1 MMATSCWN
9 SRALLKCFLLSVMMG
24 LVWEVVV
31 EREVV
36 VGRVEAAL
44 GVNWGTNSINPMP
57 PGYLVKMLQQNNI
70 TKVKLFDADYHVVS
84 SMAGTGIEVMVAA
97 PNDMLYNLATDPN
110 AAPNWVKENVT
121 QFLFN
126 GGVNIR

>member
-1 MMATSCWN
+1 
-9 SRALLKCFLLSVMMG
+9 
-24 LVWEVVV
+24 
-31 EREVV
+31 
-36 VGRVEAAL
+36 
-44 GVNWGTNSINPMP
+44 
-57 PGYLVKMLQQNNI
+57 
-70 TKVKLFDADYHVVS
+70 VKLFDADYHVVS

-110 AAPNWVKENVT
+110 AAPDWVKENVT